1 MKNTI
6 HPFKLLLGSPL
17 TFGMCSYFSHKHI
30 NSLHVHLKA
39 GSPAL
44 QAAVFQLQGEP
55 QDVTASS
62 TPMADTPTWVLHVF
76 LLGDGHS
83 PNRPS
88 FAEQLQRYPNLLLNI
103 RFSSAQQQLCQ
114 RQFSSKWQLSAW
126 CLGKPMQALNLRL
139 LELCSQ
145 YCLWQSFNVWLTK
158 AISCLFNTCTCV
170 CLSVVFMK
178 CVCVCVCLCVC
189 VCVCV
194 CARTR
199 VCVCMCVY
207 VHECVCMSVCL
218 YMHMCVCVC
227 ELSNQLII

>member
-1 MKNTI
+1 MLPCYLQMETNALHIRTIKCNDIKPAMKNTI

-103 RFSSAQQQLCQ
+103 RFSS
-114 RQFSSKWQLSAW
+114 
-126 CLGKPMQALNLRL
+126 
-139 LELCSQ
+139 
-145 YCLWQSFNVWLTK
+145 V
-158 AISCLFNTCTCV
+158 
-170 CLSVVFMK
+170 
-178 CVCVCVCLCVC
+178 
-189 VCVCV
+189 
-194 CARTR
+194 
-199 VCVCMCVY
+199 
-207 VHECVCMSVCL
+207 
-218 YMHMCVCVC
+218 
-227 ELSNQLII
+227 